1 MKNVHRRKR
10 IVAGALLSSALAA
23 VSVGLSAQANATGPV
38 GPLDWCPGKPLPE
51 PDVHWTMGSCH
62 SYYYVNAGMGNVGD
76 GSLGGTN
83 NIWEGANPPTDRAAG
98 PITHKWCPGQPLP
111 QDGTSADG
119 VPHQVDWDM
128 SVCHTYVGVGYHQ
141 GNVGDYVWD
150 LAGGPPPPPPQCPPI
165 AFMCP

>member
-1 MKNVHRRKR
+1 MKTR
-10 IVAGALLSSALAA
+10 IIAGALLSSGIAA
-23 VSVGLSAQANATGPV
+23 ASLLWAGPANADGPV
-38 GPLDWCPGKPLPE
+38 GPFTWCAGQPLPK
-51 PDVHWTMGSCH
+51 PDVIWGMDSCH
-62 SYYYVNAGMGNVGD
+62 TYYYVGPGQGNVGD
-76 GSLGGTN
+76 GHDGGIN
-83 NIWEGANPPTDRAAG
+83 NVWDGPNPPTGPAPAG
-98 PITHKWCPGQPLP
+98 PITHKWCPGQALP

-128 SVCHTYVGVGYHQ
+128 SICHTYVGVAYHQ